1 MNIIRKRSWRPLGL
15 LLLWGLGCS
24 NALAQLTAIVV
35 VEPTARKAAHSI
47 LRTSAESGLSKAAG
61 QPVALTTSDD
71 LADVMRATR
80 SAGYDIFIAPAQVAA
95 SALQRGY
102 DLVGATHKSDKYL
115 LVGLQPIAAVP
126 AMKGRRLYLPQQDS
140 VYTYMAR
147 GMLNEAGL
155 SFQDLRAVQYEKF
168 PQAGLTALTLGTAD
182 ATVVR
187 EDDWAEWSA
196 THPGIARVLATSQ
209 PVPGGFSIVVKKDLP
224 ADARS
229 KLAQWFSTSS
239 SASGL
244 PLVSVRPE
252 AMEYRR
258 VAELG
263 LFTPTSL
270 PGVSRITAREAQ
282 TLLAQG
288 ATLVDTRTE
297 KEFKTKR
304 IRGAVFAA
312 YVEKSPKDVAF
323 NAAQDDFQALD
334 KLPGL
339 DKAKPVIFA
348 CNGAECWKSYKAAKV
363 AKDKPDAGKGKLG
376 LALRPLQPEEK
387 QQIGVKD
394 GLVVADAAGPAAEAG
409 ITQGDVLLS
418 INGAPAGDIEAVRAA
433 MAKAGKT
440 VAVLIWRD
448 GNRIFVPVR
457 LG

>member
-1 MNIIRKRSWRPLGL
+1 MNIIKKRSWRPIGL

-61 QPVALTTSDD
+61 QPVTLTTSDD

-80 SAGYDIFIAPAQVAA
+80 SASYDIFIAPAQVAA
-95 SALQRGY
+95 SLLQRGY
-102 DLVGATHKSDKYL
+102 ELVGATHKSDKYL
-115 LVGLQPIAAVP
+115 LVGLQPIATVP

-140 VYTYMAR
+140 IYTYMAR
-147 GMLNEAGL
+147 GMLSEAGL

-168 PQAGLTALTLGTAD
+168 PQAGLTALTLATAD

-196 THPGIARVLATSQ
+196 VHPGIARVLATSQ

-239 SASGL
+239 SAGGL

-252 AMEYRR
+252 AMEYHR

-263 LFTPTSL
+263 LLSPTSL
-270 PGVSRITAREAQ
+270 PGVTRITAREAQ

-288 ATLVDTRTE
+288 VTLVDARTE

-304 IRGAVFAA
+304 IRGAVSAP
-312 YVEKSPKDVAF
+312 YVERSLKEVAF

-334 KLPGL
+334 KLSL
-339 DKAKPVIFA
+339 DKTKPVIFA
-348 CNGAECWKSYKAAKV
+348 CNGVECWLSYKAAKV
-363 AKDKPDAGKGKLG
+363 ATTKGFKSVYWLRGG
-376 LALRPLQPEEK
+376 LPEWE
-387 QQIGVKD
+387 
-394 GLVVADAAGPAAEAG
+394 EAG
-409 ITQGDVLLS
+409 LPTEG
-418 INGAPAGDIEAVRAA
+418 G
-433 MAKAGKT
+433 
-440 VAVLIWRD
+440 
-448 GNRIFVPVR
+448 
-457 LG
+457 

>member
-1 MNIIRKRSWRPLGL
+1 MNIIKKRSWRPIGL

-24 NALAQLTAIVV
+24 TALAQLTAIVV

-61 QPVALTTSDD
+61 QPVTLTTSDD

-80 SAGYDIFIAPAQVAA
+80 SASYDIFIAPAQVAA

-102 DLVGATHKSDKYL
+102 ELVGATHKSDKYL
-115 LVGLQPIAAVP
+115 LVGLQPIATVP

-140 VYTYMAR
+140 IYTYMAR
-147 GMLNEAGL
+147 GMLSEAGL

-168 PQAGLTALTLGTAD
+168 PQAGLTALTLATAD

-196 THPGIARVLATSQ
+196 VHPGIARVLATSQ

-252 AMEYRR
+252 AMEYHR

-263 LFTPTSL
+263 LLSPTSL
-270 PGVSRITAREAQ
+270 PGVTRITAREAQ

-288 ATLVDTRTE
+288 VTLVDARTE

-304 IRGAVFAA
+304 IRGAVSAP
-312 YVEKSPKDVAF
+312 YVERSLKDVAF

-334 KLPGL
+334 KLSL
-339 DKAKPVIFA
+339 DKTKPVIFA
-348 CNGAECWKSYKAAKV
+348 CNGVECWLSYKAAKV
-363 AKDKPDAGKGKLG
+363 ATTKGFKSVYWLRGG
-376 LALRPLQPEEK
+376 LPEWE
-387 QQIGVKD
+387 
-394 GLVVADAAGPAAEAG
+394 EAG
-409 ITQGDVLLS
+409 LPTEG
-418 INGAPAGDIEAVRAA
+418 G
-433 MAKAGKT
+433 
-440 VAVLIWRD
+440 
-448 GNRIFVPVR
+448 
-457 LG
+457 

>member
-15 LLLWGLGCS
+15 LLLLGLGCS
-24 NALAQLTAIVV
+24 TALAQLTAIVV

-47 LRTSAESGLSKAAG
+47 LRTSAESGLSKAVG

-80 SAGYDIFIAPAQVAA
+80 SASYDIFIAPAQVAA
-95 SALQRGY
+95 SLLQRGY
-102 DLVGATHKSDKYL
+102 ELVGATHKSDKYL
-115 LVGLQPIAAVP
+115 LVGLQPIATVP

-140 VYTYMAR
+140 IYTYMAR
-147 GMLNEAGL
+147 GMLSEAGL

-196 THPGIARVLATSQ
+196 AHPGIARVLATSQ

-252 AMEYRR
+252 AMEYHR

-263 LFTPTSL
+263 LLSPTSL
-270 PGVSRITAREAQ
+270 PGVNRITAREAQ

-288 ATLVDTRTE
+288 ATLVDARTE

-304 IRGAVFAA
+304 IRGAVSAT
-312 YVEKSPKDVAF
+312 YVERSLKEVAF

-334 KLPGL
+334 KLPL

-348 CNGAECWKSYKAAKV
+348 CNGTECWLSYKAAKV
-363 AKDKPDAGKGKLG
+363 ATTKGFKSVYWLRGG
-376 LALRPLQPEEK
+376 LPEWE
-387 QQIGVKD
+387 
-394 GLVVADAAGPAAEAG
+394 AAGLPTEG
-409 ITQGDVLLS
+409 G
-418 INGAPAGDIEAVRAA
+418 
-433 MAKAGKT
+433 
-440 VAVLIWRD
+440 
-448 GNRIFVPVR
+448 
-457 LG
+457 

>member
-15 LLLWGLGCS
+15 LLLLGLGCS
-24 NALAQLTAIVV
+24 TALAQLTAIVV

-47 LRTSAESGLSKAAG
+47 LRTSAESGLSKAVG

-71 LADVMRATR
+71 LADVLRATR

-102 DLVGATHKSDKYL
+102 ELVGATHKSDKYL
-115 LVGLQPIAAVP
+115 LVGLQPIATVP

-140 VYTYMAR
+140 IYTYMAR
-147 GMLNEAGL
+147 GMLSEAGL

-168 PQAGLTALTLGTAD
+168 PQAGLTALTLATAD

-196 THPGIARVLATSQ
+196 VHPGIARVLATSQ

-239 SASGL
+239 SAGGL

-252 AMEYRR
+252 AMEYHR

-263 LFTPTSL
+263 LLSPTSL
-270 PGVSRITAREAQ
+270 PGVTRITAREAQ

-288 ATLVDTRTE
+288 VTLVDARTE

-304 IRGAVFAA
+304 IRGAVSAT
-312 YVEKSPKDVAF
+312 YVERSLKDVAF

-334 KLPGL
+334 KLSL
-339 DKAKPVIFA
+339 DKTKPVIFA
-348 CNGAECWKSYKAAKV
+348 CNGVECWLSYKAAKV
-363 AKDKPDAGKGKLG
+363 ATTKGFKSVYWLRGG
-376 LALRPLQPEEK
+376 LPEWE
-387 QQIGVKD
+387 
-394 GLVVADAAGPAAEAG
+394 EAG
-409 ITQGDVLLS
+409 LPTEG
-418 INGAPAGDIEAVRAA
+418 G
-433 MAKAGKT
+433 
-440 VAVLIWRD
+440 
-448 GNRIFVPVR
+448 
-457 LG
+457 

>member
-1 MNIIRKRSWRPLGL
+1 MNIIKNRSWRPIGL

-24 NALAQLTAIVV
+24 TALAQLTAIVV

-61 QPVALTTSDD
+61 QPVTLTTSDD

-80 SAGYDIFIAPAQVAA
+80 SASYDIFIAPAQVAA
-95 SALQRGY
+95 SLLQRGY
-102 DLVGATHKSDKYL
+102 ELVGATHKSDKYL
-115 LVGLQPIAAVP
+115 LVGLQPIATVP

-140 VYTYMAR
+140 IYTYMAR
-147 GMLNEAGL
+147 GMLSEAGL

-196 THPGIARVLATSQ
+196 VHPGIARVLATSQ

-252 AMEYRR
+252 AMEYHR

-263 LFTPTSL
+263 LLSPTSL
-270 PGVSRITAREAQ
+270 PGVTRITAREAQ

-288 ATLVDTRTE
+288 VTLVDARTE

-304 IRGAVFAA
+304 IRGAVSAP
-312 YVEKSPKDVAF
+312 YVERSLKEVAF

-334 KLPGL
+334 KLSL
-339 DKAKPVIFA
+339 DKTKPVIFA
-348 CNGAECWKSYKAAKV
+348 CNGVECWLSYKAAKV
-363 AKDKPDAGKGKLG
+363 ATTKGFKSVYWLRGG
-376 LALRPLQPEEK
+376 LPEWDES
-387 QQIGVKD
+387 
-394 GLVVADAAGPAAEAG
+394 GLPTEGG
-409 ITQGDVLLS
+409 
-418 INGAPAGDIEAVRAA
+418 
-433 MAKAGKT
+433 
-440 VAVLIWRD
+440 
-448 GNRIFVPVR
+448 
-457 LG
+457 

>member
-1 MNIIRKRSWRPLGL
+1 MTAVKKPIRPRAAALMSL
-15 LLLWGLGCS
+15 LLTCGP
-24 NALAQLTAIVV
+24 ALAQLSTMVA
-35 VEPTARKAAHSI
+35 VEPTERKAAHSI
-47 LRTSAESGLSKAAG
+47 LRTAAESGLSKAAG
-61 QPVALTTSDD
+61 QSVTLLTSDD

-80 SAGYDIFIAPAQVAA
+80 SAGYDIFIGPAQVAA

-102 DLVGATHKSDKYL
+102 ELVGSTQKSDKYL
-115 LVGLQPIAAVP
+115 LVGVAQIDAVP
-126 AMKGRRLYLPQQDS
+126 ALKGRRLYLPQQDS
-140 VYTYMAR
+140 LYTYMAR

-168 PQAGLTALTLGTAD
+168 PQAGLTALTLGSTD

-196 THPGIARVLATSQ
+196 VHPGIARVLATSQ

-270 PGVSRITAREAQ
+270 PGVTRITAREAQ

-304 IRGAVFAA
+304 IRGAVSAT
-312 YVEKSPKDVAF
+312 YVERSLKDVAF

-334 KLPGL
+334 KLSL
-339 DKAKPVIFA
+339 DKTKPVIFA
-348 CNGAECWKSYKAAKV
+348 CNGVECWLSYKAAKV
-363 AKDKPDAGKGKLG
+363 ATTKGFKSVYWLRGG
-376 LALRPLQPEEK
+376 LPEWDET
-387 QQIGVKD
+387 
-394 GLVVADAAGPAAEAG
+394 GLPTEGG
-409 ITQGDVLLS
+409 
-418 INGAPAGDIEAVRAA
+418 
-433 MAKAGKT
+433 
-440 VAVLIWRD
+440 
-448 GNRIFVPVR
+448 
-457 LG
+457 

>member
-1 MNIIRKRSWRPLGL
+1 MNTIRKRSWRPLGL
-15 LLLWGLGCS
+15 LLLLGLGCS
-24 NALAQLTAIVV
+24 TALAQLTAIVV

-61 QPVALTTSDD
+61 QPVTLTTSDD

-80 SAGYDIFIAPAQVAA
+80 SASYDIFIAPAQVAA
-95 SALQRGY
+95 SLLQRGY
-102 DLVGATHKSDKYL
+102 ELVGATHKSDKYL
-115 LVGLQPIAAVP
+115 LVGLQPIATVP

-140 VYTYMAR
+140 IYTYMAR
-147 GMLNEAGL
+147 GMLSEAGL

-168 PQAGLTALTLGTAD
+168 PQAGLTALTLATAD

-196 THPGIARVLATSQ
+196 VHPGIARVLATSQ

-263 LFTPTSL
+263 LLSPTSL
-270 PGVSRITAREAQ
+270 PGVTRITAREAQ

-288 ATLVDTRTE
+288 ATLVDARTE

-304 IRGAVFAA
+304 IRGAVSAT
-312 YVEKSPKDVAF
+312 YVERSLKDVAF

-334 KLPGL
+334 KLSL
-339 DKAKPVIFA
+339 DKTKPVIFA
-348 CNGAECWKSYKAAKV
+348 CNGVECWLSYKAAKV
-363 AKDKPDAGKGKLG
+363 ATTKGFKSVYWLRGG
-376 LALRPLQPEEK
+376 LPEW
-387 QQIGVKD
+387 
-394 GLVVADAAGPAAEAG
+394 DAAGLPTEG
-409 ITQGDVLLS
+409 G
-418 INGAPAGDIEAVRAA
+418 
-433 MAKAGKT
+433 
-440 VAVLIWRD
+440 
-448 GNRIFVPVR
+448 
-457 LG
+457 

>member
-1 MNIIRKRSWRPLGL
+1 MNIIKKRSWRPIGL

-24 NALAQLTAIVV
+24 TALAQLTAIVV

-61 QPVALTTSDD
+61 QPVTLTTSDD
-71 LADVMRATR
+71 LAEVMRATR

-102 DLVGATHKSDKYL
+102 ELVGATHKSDKYL
-115 LVGLQPIAAVP
+115 LVGLQPIATVP

-147 GMLNEAGL
+147 GMLSEAGL

-168 PQAGLTALTLGTAD
+168 PQAGLTALTLATAD

-196 THPGIARVLATSQ
+196 VHPGIARVLATSQ

-239 SASGL
+239 SAGGL

-252 AMEYRR
+252 AMEYHR

-263 LFTPTSL
+263 LLSPTSL
-270 PGVSRITAREAQ
+270 PGVTRITAREAQ

-288 ATLVDTRTE
+288 ATLVDARTE

-304 IRGAVFAA
+304 IRGAVSAT
-312 YVEKSPKDVAF
+312 YVERSLKDVAF

-334 KLPGL
+334 KLSL
-339 DKAKPVIFA
+339 DKTKPVIFA
-348 CNGAECWKSYKAAKV
+348 CNGVECWLSYKAAKV
-363 AKDKPDAGKGKLG
+363 ATTKGFKSVYWLRGG
-376 LALRPLQPEEK
+376 LPEW
-387 QQIGVKD
+387 
-394 GLVVADAAGPAAEAG
+394 DAAGLPTEG
-409 ITQGDVLLS
+409 G
-418 INGAPAGDIEAVRAA
+418 
-433 MAKAGKT
+433 
-440 VAVLIWRD
+440 
-448 GNRIFVPVR
+448 
-457 LG
+457 

>member
-1 MNIIRKRSWRPLGL
+1 MNIIKKRSWRPIGL

-24 NALAQLTAIVV
+24 TALAQLTAIVV

-61 QPVALTTSDD
+61 QPVTLTTSDD

-102 DLVGATHKSDKYL
+102 ELVGATHKSDKYL
-115 LVGLQPIAAVP
+115 LVGLQPIATVP

-140 VYTYMAR
+140 IYTYMAR

-196 THPGIARVLATSQ
+196 AHPGIARVLATSQ

-252 AMEYRR
+252 AMEYHR

-263 LFTPTSL
+263 LLSPTSL
-270 PGVSRITAREAQ
+270 PGVTRITAREAQ

-288 ATLVDTRTE
+288 VTLVDARTE

-304 IRGAVFAA
+304 IRGAVSAP
-312 YVEKSPKDVAF
+312 YVERSLKEVAF

-334 KLPGL
+334 KLSL

-348 CNGAECWKSYKAAKV
+348 CNGVECWLSYKAAKV
-363 AKDKPDAGKGKLG
+363 ATTKGFQSVYWLRGG
-376 LALRPLQPEEK
+376 LPEWDES
-387 QQIGVKD
+387 
-394 GLVVADAAGPAAEAG
+394 GLPTEGG
-409 ITQGDVLLS
+409 
-418 INGAPAGDIEAVRAA
+418 
-433 MAKAGKT
+433 
-440 VAVLIWRD
+440 
-448 GNRIFVPVR
+448 
-457 LG
+457 

>member
-1 MNIIRKRSWRPLGL
+1 MNIIKKRSWRPLGL

-24 NALAQLTAIVV
+24 TALAQLTAIVV

-61 QPVALTTSDD
+61 QPVTLTTSDD

-80 SAGYDIFIAPAQVAA
+80 SASYDIFIAPAQVAA

-102 DLVGATHKSDKYL
+102 ELVGATHKSDKYL
-115 LVGLQPIAAVP
+115 LVGLQPIATVP

-140 VYTYMAR
+140 IYTYMAR
-147 GMLNEAGL
+147 GMLSEAGL

-168 PQAGLTALTLGTAD
+168 PQAGLTALTLATAD

-196 THPGIARVLATSQ
+196 VHPGIARVLATSQ

-252 AMEYRR
+252 AMEYHR

-263 LFTPTSL
+263 LLSPTSL
-270 PGVSRITAREAQ
+270 PGVNRITAREAQ

-288 ATLVDTRTE
+288 ATLVDARTE

-304 IRGAVFAA
+304 IRGAVSAT
-312 YVEKSPKDVAF
+312 YVERSLKEVAF

-334 KLPGL
+334 KLSL
-339 DKAKPVIFA
+339 DKTKPVIFA
-348 CNGAECWKSYKAAKV
+348 CNGVECWLSYKAAKV
-363 AKDKPDAGKGKLG
+363 ATTKGFKSVYWLRGG
-376 LALRPLQPEEK
+376 LPEW
-387 QQIGVKD
+387 
-394 GLVVADAAGPAAEAG
+394 DAAGLPTEG
-409 ITQGDVLLS
+409 G
-418 INGAPAGDIEAVRAA
+418 
-433 MAKAGKT
+433 
-440 VAVLIWRD
+440 
-448 GNRIFVPVR
+448 
-457 LG
+457 

>member
-1 MNIIRKRSWRPLGL
+1 MNIIKKRFWRPMGL
-15 LLLWGLGCS
+15 LLLLGLGCS
-24 NALAQLTAIVV
+24 TALAQLTAIVV

-47 LRTSAESGLSKAAG
+47 LRTSAESGLSKAVG

-80 SAGYDIFIAPAQVAA
+80 SASYDIFIAPAQVAA
-95 SALQRGY
+95 SLLQRGY
-102 DLVGATHKSDKYL
+102 ELVGATHKSDKYL
-115 LVGLQPIAAVP
+115 LVGLQPIATVP

-140 VYTYMAR
+140 IYTYMAR
-147 GMLNEAGL
+147 GMLSEAGL

-168 PQAGLTALTLGTAD
+168 PQAGLTALTLATAD

-196 THPGIARVLATSQ
+196 VHPGIARVLATSQ

-263 LFTPTSL
+263 LLSPTSL
-270 PGVSRITAREAQ
+270 PGVTRITAREAQ

-288 ATLVDTRTE
+288 ATLVDARTE

-304 IRGAVFAA
+304 IRGAVSAT
-312 YVEKSPKDVAF
+312 YVERSLKDVAF

-334 KLPGL
+334 KLSL
-339 DKAKPVIFA
+339 DKTKPVIFA
-348 CNGAECWKSYKAAKV
+348 CNGVECWLSYKAAKV
-363 AKDKPDAGKGKLG
+363 ATTKGFKSVYWLRGG
-376 LALRPLQPEEK
+376 LPEWE
-387 QQIGVKD
+387 
-394 GLVVADAAGPAAEAG
+394 AAGLPTEG
-409 ITQGDVLLS
+409 G
-418 INGAPAGDIEAVRAA
+418 
-433 MAKAGKT
+433 
-440 VAVLIWRD
+440 
-448 GNRIFVPVR
+448 
-457 LG
+457 

>member
-1 MNIIRKRSWRPLGL
+1 MNIIKKRSWRPVGL

-47 LRTSAESGLSKAAG
+47 LRTSAESGLSKAVG

-71 LADVMRATR
+71 LADVLRATR

-102 DLVGATHKSDKYL
+102 ELVGATHKSDKYL

-196 THPGIARVLATSQ
+196 AHPGIARVLATSQ

-239 SASGL
+239 SAGGL

-252 AMEYRR
+252 AMEYHR

-263 LFTPTSL
+263 LLSPTSL
-270 PGVSRITAREAQ
+270 PGVNRITAREAQ

-288 ATLVDTRTE
+288 ATLVDARTE

-304 IRGAVFAA
+304 IRGAVSAT
-312 YVEKSPKDVAF
+312 YVERSLKDVAF

-334 KLPGL
+334 KLSL
-339 DKAKPVIFA
+339 DKTKPVIFA
-348 CNGAECWKSYKAAKV
+348 CNGVECWLSYKAAKV
-363 AKDKPDAGKGKLG
+363 ATTKGFKSVYWLRGG
-376 LALRPLQPEEK
+376 LPEQEENDDTDT
-387 QQIGVKD
+387 G
-394 GLVVADAAGPAAEAG
+394 E
-409 ITQGDVLLS
+409 GDDDDTES
-418 INGAPAGDIEAVRAA
+418 
-433 MAKAGKT
+433 
-440 VAVLIWRD
+440 
-448 GNRIFVPVR
+448 
-457 LG
+457 

>member
-1 MNIIRKRSWRPLGL
+1 MNIIKKRSWRPIGL

-24 NALAQLTAIVV
+24 TALAQLTAIVV

-61 QPVALTTSDD
+61 QPVTLTTSDD

-80 SAGYDIFIAPAQVAA
+80 SASYDIFIAPAQVAA

-102 DLVGATHKSDKYL
+102 ELVGATHKSDKYL
-115 LVGLQPIAAVP
+115 LVGLQPIATVP

-140 VYTYMAR
+140 IYTYMAR
-147 GMLNEAGL
+147 GMLSEAGL

-168 PQAGLTALTLGTAD
+168 PQAGLTALTLATAD

-196 THPGIARVLATSQ
+196 VHPGIARVLATSQ

-263 LFTPTSL
+263 LLSPTSL
-270 PGVSRITAREAQ
+270 PGVTRITAREAQ

-288 ATLVDTRTE
+288 ATLVDARTE

-304 IRGAVFAA
+304 IRGAVSAT
-312 YVEKSPKDVAF
+312 YVERSLKDVAF

-348 CNGAECWKSYKAAKV
+348 CNGAECWLSYKAAKV
-363 AKDKPDAGKGKLG
+363 ATTKGFKSVYWLRGG
-376 LALRPLQPEEK
+376 LPEWE
-387 QQIGVKD
+387 
-394 GLVVADAAGPAAEAG
+394 AAGLPTEG
-409 ITQGDVLLS
+409 G
-418 INGAPAGDIEAVRAA
+418 
-433 MAKAGKT
+433 
-440 VAVLIWRD
+440 
-448 GNRIFVPVR
+448 
-457 LG
+457 

>member
-1 MNIIRKRSWRPLGL
+1 MNIIKKRSWRPIGL

-24 NALAQLTAIVV
+24 TALAQLTAIVV

-61 QPVALTTSDD
+61 QPVTLTTSDD

-80 SAGYDIFIAPAQVAA
+80 SASYDIFIAPAQVAA
-95 SALQRGY
+95 SLLQRGY
-102 DLVGATHKSDKYL
+102 ELVGATHKSDKYL
-115 LVGLQPIAAVP
+115 LVGLQPIATVP

-140 VYTYMAR
+140 IYTYMAR
-147 GMLNEAGL
+147 GMLSEAGL

-168 PQAGLTALTLGTAD
+168 PQAGLTALTLATAD

-196 THPGIARVLATSQ
+196 VHPGIARVLATSQ

-239 SASGL
+239 SAGGL

-252 AMEYRR
+252 AMEYHR

-263 LFTPTSL
+263 LLSPTSL
-270 PGVSRITAREAQ
+270 PGVNRITAREAQ

-312 YVEKSPKDVAF
+312 YVEKSLKDVAF

-334 KLPGL
+334 KLPL

-348 CNGAECWKSYKAAKV
+348 CNGTECWKSYKAAKV
-363 AKDKPDAGKGKLG
+363 AAAKGFKSVYWLRGG
-376 LALRPLQPEEK
+376 LPEW
-387 QQIGVKD
+387 
-394 GLVVADAAGPAAEAG
+394 DAAGLPTEG
-409 ITQGDVLLS
+409 G
-418 INGAPAGDIEAVRAA
+418 
-433 MAKAGKT
+433 
-440 VAVLIWRD
+440 
-448 GNRIFVPVR
+448 
-457 LG
+457 

>member
-24 NALAQLTAIVV
+24 TALAQLTAIVV

-47 LRTSAESGLSKAAG
+47 LRTSTESGLSKAVG

-71 LADVMRATR
+71 LADVLRATR

-102 DLVGATHKSDKYL
+102 ELVGATHKSDKYL
-115 LVGLQPIAAVP
+115 LVGLQPIATVP

-140 VYTYMAR
+140 IYTYMAR
-147 GMLNEAGL
+147 GMLSEAGL

-168 PQAGLTALTLGTAD
+168 PQAGLTALTLATAD

-196 THPGIARVLATSQ
+196 VHPGIARVLATSQ

-239 SASGL
+239 SAGGL

-252 AMEYRR
+252 AMEYHR

-263 LFTPTSL
+263 LLSPTSL
-270 PGVSRITAREAQ
+270 PGVNRITAREAQ

-288 ATLVDTRTE
+288 ATLVDARTE

-304 IRGAVFAA
+304 IRGAVSAT
-312 YVEKSPKDVAF
+312 YVERSLKEVAF

-334 KLPGL
+334 KLSL
-339 DKAKPVIFA
+339 DKTKPVIFA
-348 CNGAECWKSYKAAKV
+348 CNGVECWLSYKAAKV
-363 AKDKPDAGKGKLG
+363 ATTKGFKSVYWLRGG
-376 LALRPLQPEEK
+376 LPEW
-387 QQIGVKD
+387 
-394 GLVVADAAGPAAEAG
+394 DAAGLPTEG
-409 ITQGDVLLS
+409 G
-418 INGAPAGDIEAVRAA
+418 
-433 MAKAGKT
+433 
-440 VAVLIWRD
+440 
-448 GNRIFVPVR
+448 
-457 LG
+457 

>member
-15 LLLWGLGCS
+15 LLLLGLGCS
-24 NALAQLTAIVV
+24 TALAQLTAIVV

-61 QPVALTTSDD
+61 QPVTLTTSDD

-80 SAGYDIFIAPAQVAA
+80 SASYDIFIAPAQVAA
-95 SALQRGY
+95 SLLQRGY
-102 DLVGATHKSDKYL
+102 ELVGATHKSDKYL
-115 LVGLQPIAAVP
+115 LVGLQPIATVP

-140 VYTYMAR
+140 IYTYMAR
-147 GMLNEAGL
+147 GMLSEAGL

-168 PQAGLTALTLGTAD
+168 PQAGLTALTLATAD

-196 THPGIARVLATSQ
+196 AHPGIARVLATSQ

-263 LFTPTSL
+263 LLSPTSL
-270 PGVSRITAREAQ
+270 PGVTRITAREAQ

-288 ATLVDTRTE
+288 ATLVDARTE

-304 IRGAVFAA
+304 IRGAVSAT
-312 YVEKSPKDVAF
+312 YVERSLKEVAF

-334 KLPGL
+334 KLSL
-339 DKAKPVIFA
+339 DKTKPVIFA
-348 CNGAECWKSYKAAKV
+348 CNGVECWLSYKAAKV
-363 AKDKPDAGKGKLG
+363 ATTKGFKSVYWLRGG
-376 LALRPLQPEEK
+376 LPEW
-387 QQIGVKD
+387 
-394 GLVVADAAGPAAEAG
+394 DAAGLPTEG
-409 ITQGDVLLS
+409 G
-418 INGAPAGDIEAVRAA
+418 
-433 MAKAGKT
+433 
-440 VAVLIWRD
+440 
-448 GNRIFVPVR
+448 
-457 LG
+457 

>member
-1 MNIIRKRSWRPLGL
+1 MNIIKKRSWRPIGL

-24 NALAQLTAIVV
+24 TALAQLTAIVV

-71 LADVMRATR
+71 LAEVMRATR
-80 SAGYDIFIAPAQVAA
+80 SASYDIFIAPAQVAA
-95 SALQRGY
+95 SLLQRGY
-102 DLVGATHKSDKYL
+102 ELVGATHKSDKYL
-115 LVGLQPIAAVP
+115 LVGLQPIATVP

-140 VYTYMAR
+140 IYTYMAR
-147 GMLNEAGL
+147 GMLSEAGL

-168 PQAGLTALTLGTAD
+168 PQAGLTALTLATAD

-196 THPGIARVLATSQ
+196 VHPGIARVLATSQ

-239 SASGL
+239 SAGGL

-252 AMEYRR
+252 AMEYHR

-263 LFTPTSL
+263 LLSPTSL
-270 PGVSRITAREAQ
+270 PGVNRITAREAQ

-288 ATLVDTRTE
+288 ATLVDARTE
-297 KEFKTKR
+297 KDFKTKR
-304 IRGAVFAA
+304 IRGAVSAP
-312 YVEKSPKDVAF
+312 YVERSLKEVAF

-334 KLPGL
+334 KLSL

-348 CNGAECWKSYKAAKV
+348 CNGTECWLSYKAAKV
-363 AKDKPDAGKGKLG
+363 ATTKGFKSVYWLRGG
-376 LALRPLQPEEK
+376 LPEWE
-387 QQIGVKD
+387 
-394 GLVVADAAGPAAEAG
+394 AAGLPTEG
-409 ITQGDVLLS
+409 G
-418 INGAPAGDIEAVRAA
+418 
-433 MAKAGKT
+433 
-440 VAVLIWRD
+440 
-448 GNRIFVPVR
+448 
-457 LG
+457 